1 MIGKVDLRE
10 FDSFSPD
17 NDPVEVEE
25 GKVTLDMEDDVL
37 ADADLAVA
45 GPDVDVTV
53 ERGIGG
59 VSCRFGV
66 GAALLSVAV
75 IGHLK

>member
-1 MIGKVDLRE
+1 
-10 FDSFSPD
+10 
-17 NDPVEVEE
+17 
-25 GKVTLDMEDDVL
+25 MEDDVL

-53 ERGIGG
+53 ERGVGG